1 MKCIYVLTTLM
12 SVLMSVGLGLCP
24 PLQAGL
30 RLAQSRPANQI
41 AERPDDTG
49 YPQGG
54 TRRGGGSRGGVCDTA
69 RDMPPLTALMPDT
82 ATWIDTPVVVGGSG
96 GSGQTAEEIVFSFT
110 ASPSPDL
117 WFYLPY
123 RLVDSSRVEFTLKDG
138 AGDTISRTRL
148 DTTETLP
155 TVPSI
160 VRVSLSALGL
170 TLTPET
176 DYHWYLTVHCQGG
189 PPIAVDGW
197 IRYPSLSVDP
207 LTQPT
212 NAFWVD
218 RLSVLADAQLL
229 NPNDESAQ
237 VDWRELLESVGL
249 GDIADAP
256 LMDCC
261 SFVEQSQN

>member
-1 MKCIYVLTTLM
+1 MKCIYVLTTLTT
-12 SVLMSVGLGLCP
+12 LMSMGLGLCP
-24 PLQAGL
+24 PSQAGL
-30 RLAQSRPANQI
+30 RLTQSRPSIQM

-54 TRRGGGSRGGVCDTA
+54 TRRGGGSRGGVCDLA
-69 RDMPPLTALMPDT
+69 RDVPPLTALMPDT
-82 ATWIDTPVVVGGSG
+82 ATWIDIPVGGGSG
-96 GSGQTAEEIVFSFT
+96 ESGQIAEEIVFSFT
-110 ASPSPDL
+110 DSPSPDL

-123 RLVDSSRVEFTLKDG
+123 RLLNGSRVEFTLKNG

-155 TVPSI
+155 MVPSI

-170 TLTPET
+170 TLRPET

-197 IRYPSLSVDP
+197 LRYPSLTVDP

-229 NPNDESAQ
+229 NPNDGSTQ
-237 VDWRELLESVGL
+237 VDWQDLLGSVGL
-249 GDIADAP
+249 GDIADVP

>member
-1 MKCIYVLTTLM
+1 MKCIYVLTT
-12 SVLMSVGLGLCP
+12 LMSVGLGLCP
-24 PLQAGL
+24 PLQADI
-30 RLAQSRPANQI
+30 RLAKSSPSNQI

-54 TRRGGGSRGGVCDTA
+54 TRRGGGSRGGVCDVA
-69 RDMPPLTALMPDT
+69 RDVPPLTALMPDT
-82 ATWIDTPVVVGGSG
+82 ATWLDTPVVGESG
-96 GSGQTAEEIVFSFT
+96 DSGQIAEEIVFSFT
-110 ASPSPDL
+110 DSPSPDL

-123 RLVDSSRVEFTLKDG
+123 RLVDSSRVEFTLKDS

-148 DTTETLP
+148 DTTEIVP

-160 VRVSLSALGL
+160 MGVSLGALGL

-176 DYHWYLTVHCQGG
+176 DYRWYLTVHCQGG

-197 IRYPSLSVDP
+197 IRYPALSVDP

-218 RLSVLADAQLL
+218 RLSVSANAQFS
-229 NPNDESAQ
+229 NPNDGAAQ
-237 VDWRELLESVGL
+237 ADWRELLESVGL

-261 SFVEQSQN
+261 SFVEQNQN

>member
-1 MKCIYVLTTLM
+1 M
-12 SVLMSVGLGLCP
+12 
-24 PLQAGL
+24 
-30 RLAQSRPANQI
+30 AQSRPANQI

>member
-1 MKCIYVLTTLM
+1 MAK
-12 SVLMSVGLGLCP
+12 
-24 PLQAGL
+24 
-30 RLAQSRPANQI
+30 SRPSNQI

>member
-1 MKCIYVLTTLM
+1 MKCIYVLTTLTT
-12 SVLMSVGLGLCP
+12 LMSMGLGLWP
-24 PLQAGL
+24 PSQAGL
-30 RLAQSRPANQI
+30 RLAQSRPSIQM

-54 TRRGGGSRGGVCDTA
+54 TRRGGGSRGGVCDLA
-69 RDMPPLTALMPDT
+69 RDVPPLTALMPDT
-82 ATWIDTPVVVGGSG
+82 ATWIDIPVGGGSG
-96 GSGQTAEEIVFSFT
+96 ESGQIAEEIVFSFT
-110 ASPSPDL
+110 DSPSPDL

-123 RLVDSSRVEFTLKDG
+123 RLVNGSRVEFTLKNG

-155 TVPSI
+155 MVPSI

-170 TLTPET
+170 TLRPET

-197 IRYPSLSVDP
+197 IRHPALTVDP

-229 NPNDESAQ
+229 NPNDGSTQ
-237 VDWRELLESVGL
+237 VDWQDLLESVGL

>member
-1 MKCIYVLTTLM
+1 M
-12 SVLMSVGLGLCP
+12 
-24 PLQAGL
+24 
-30 RLAQSRPANQI
+30 AQSRPANQI

-229 NPNDESAQ
+229 NPNDGSAQ

>member
-1 MKCIYVLTTLM
+1 MAK
-12 SVLMSVGLGLCP
+12 
-24 PLQAGL
+24 
-30 RLAQSRPANQI
+30 SRPSNQI

-229 NPNDESAQ
+229 NPDDESAQ

>member
-1 MKCIYVLTTLM
+1 MAK
-12 SVLMSVGLGLCP
+12 
-24 PLQAGL
+24 
-30 RLAQSRPANQI
+30 SRPSNQI

-229 NPNDESAQ
+229 NPDDESAQ

-249 GDIADAP
+249 GDIAGHRPIPIDDPPKMHWWAG
-256 LMDCC
+256 
-261 SFVEQSQN
+261 SG

>member
-30 RLAQSRPANQI
+30 HLAQSRPSNQI

-229 NPNDESAQ
+229 NPDDESAQ
-237 VDWRELLESVGL
+237 VDWRELLESVVL